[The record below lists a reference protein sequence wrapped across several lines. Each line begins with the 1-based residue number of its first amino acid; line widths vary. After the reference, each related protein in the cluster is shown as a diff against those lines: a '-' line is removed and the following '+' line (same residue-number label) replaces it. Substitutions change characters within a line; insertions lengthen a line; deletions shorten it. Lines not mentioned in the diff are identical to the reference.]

1 MLLTLAWRNIW
12 RNKRRTL
19 ITVASVAFAVFFA
32 VAMQSIQ
39 KGVWNHMLD
48 NVVNFYYGY
57 AQVQQSEYWEEQSLD
72 RALTYTLQLTA
83 DLEAVP
89 GVQGMA
95 PRIESF
101 ALAAGAAQT
110 HGVMVIGVDPD
121 AEHQLT
127 ALRDRVTAGEYW
139 SASSVGALITDG
151 VAERLEVGLGDTI
164 VLLSQGYRGVN
175 AAGKYEVEGLLHFA
189 SPELNKR
196 MVYLPR
202 PTAEQF
208 FGAEGLATSVALDI
222 DSKEEVPAVLA
233 ALQQSI
239 DTTELAVKG
248 WQEMIP
254 DLVEAKELDA
264 ASNNLVLMILYLII
278 TFGVFGTILMMTRER
293 SYEFGVL
300 IGIGMHRWQLSAI
313 VWLEIVLLGLL
324 GVLVGALISFPLV
337 YYFAVNPIDLSVM
350 GEEAVQTYE
359 KFGMEPVLPA
369 AVDSGIFITQAIIVF
384 VITTLLALYPWLKIR
399 SLQPISAMRE
409 G

>member
-1 MLLTLAWRNIW
+1 
-12 RNKRRTL
+12 
-19 ITVASVAFAVFFA
+19 
-32 VAMQSIQ
+32 
-39 KGVWNHMLD
+39 
-48 NVVNFYYGY
+48 
-57 AQVQQSEYWEEQSLD
+57 
-72 RALTYTLQLTA
+72 
-83 DLEAVP
+83 
-89 GVQGMA
+89 MA

-101 ALAAGAAQT
+101 ALAAGTAQT
-110 HGVMVIGVDPD
+110 HGVMVIGVEPE

-127 ALRDRVTAGEYW
+127 ALRDRVTKGAYW
-139 SASSVGALITDG
+139 SSSSSGALITDG
-151 VAERLEVGLGDTI
+151 VAERLELGLGDTI

-222 DSKEEVPAVLA
+222 DSKEKVPLVLT
-233 ALQQSI
+233 ALRQTI

-248 WQEMIP
+248 WQDMIP

-300 IGIGMHRWQLSAI
+300 VGIGMHRWQLSAV

-324 GVLVGALISFPLV
+324 GALVGTLISFPLV
-337 YYFAVNPIDLSVM
+337 YYLAINPIDLSVM

-359 KFGMEPVLPA
+359 KFGMEAVLPT
-369 AVDSGIFITQAIIVF
+369 AVDAGIFMKQAIIVF
-384 VITTLLALYPWLKIR
+384 FITTILAFYPWLKIR
-399 SLQPISAMRE
+399 SLQPIRAMRE